1 MDQGNRYTENQ
12 DYSTGKAALF
22 LLGMSIGAAL
32 GVLFA
37 PRTGEEMRQ
46 TLRESTAKGREVL
59 GQRGQQLGE
68 SARNL
73 MDKGREFVQRQKEN
87 LNNAVDTGKE
97 TYRETKDQMDNGDIN
112 FRQ

>member
-1 MDQGNRYTENQ
+1 MEQGNRYTEEQ
-12 DYSTGKAALF
+12 DYSSGKTALF
-22 LLGMSIGAAL
+22 LLGMGIGAAL

-46 TLRESTAKGREVL
+46 TLRESTAKGREAL
-59 GQRGQQLGE
+59 GQRGQQLSE

-87 LNNAVDTGKE
+87 LSNAVDTGKQ
-97 TYRETKDQMDNGDIN
+97 TYRETKDQTDNGDIN